1 MQINVRQIL
10 VNLLLA
16 VAIIATAI
24 LANFVISATQTLT
37 QLQSTLHNFDR
48 SVAQVP
54 VILNHSAELA
64 VSAARLESR
73 AWRNTT
79 DQRALSA
86 QSALVAESVAYRD
99 LLRSEV
105 AVTRAEAMVELR
117 GLGGD
122 VSKTLSRASNTLDA
136 YAIVPSQVALNLAPW
151 TDCRGNGACVQAQF
165 TALLGASR
173 STAGETSRTM
183 RAVREAT
190 PRLLENVDKTTE
202 NVARLTKPDSLI
214 MKTIK
219 LAAPLVGGALF
230 GLIK

>member
-24 LANFVISATQTLT
+24 LANFAISATQTLT
-37 QLQSTLHNFDR
+37 RLESTLHNLDR

-54 VILNHSAELA
+54 VVLDHSAQLA
-64 VSAARLESR
+64 VSAARLESA
-73 AWRNTT
+73 AWRKTT
-79 DQRALSA
+79 DKRLLSA
-86 QSALVAESVAYRD
+86 QSALVSESAAYRD
-99 LLRSEV
+99 MFRAEI
-105 AVTRAEAMVELR
+105 AVTRTDAMGEIRV
-117 GLGGD
+117 LGGD
-122 VSKTLSRASNTLDA
+122 ISKTLSRASNTLDA
-136 YAIVPSQVALNLAPW
+136 YAVVPSQVSLNLAPW

-190 PRLLENVDKTTE
+190 PQLLLNVDRTTE
-202 NVARLTKPDSLI
+202 NVAKLTRPESLA
-214 MKTIK
+214 MRTIK
-219 LAAPLVGGALF
+219 MLAPLLGGTLF